1 MVIINCIILIAVFV
15 QDSMMQLVW
24 LTVSFT
30 LDHCVMYTC
39 IIVYG
44 WGWRIGWG
52 VYCQLWIRLLSGW
65 AYPIVSL
72 AGVSCVC
79 VCESFFAHYV
89 CVGVGMIR
97 APIFHDSGGKS
108 KGCAHPCLAVLKGY
122 TFFLRGKQH
131 SSKDTHTQIQGSAI
145 FF

>member
-15 QDSMMQLVW
+15 QDNMMQLVW

-52 VYCQLWIRLLSGW
+52 VYCHL
-65 AYPIVSL
+65 
-72 AGVSCVC
+72 
-79 VCESFFAHYV
+79 
-89 CVGVGMIR
+89 
-97 APIFHDSGGKS
+97 
-108 KGCAHPCLAVLKGY
+108 
-122 TFFLRGKQH
+122 
-131 SSKDTHTQIQGSAI
+131 
-145 FF
+145 